1 MGDRMPEAG
10 TAAAERHKRRVALSS
25 LVAALVLTALKLVVG
40 LATNSLGILSEAAHS
55 GLDLLAAA
63 MTFWAVR
70 AAIQPADSEHT
81 YGHGKIENVSAL
93 FETLLLLLTCGWIV
107 FEALRRIAFSGG
119 HDVDA
124 NAAAFAVVFLSIA
137 VDVSRSRALARAARR
152 YHSQALEADA
162 LHFSTDV
169 WSSAVV
175 VLGLLA
181 VRLADAT
188 GLRWLE
194 KADAVA
200 ALGVAV
206 IVVTISVRLGRRA
219 VLELLD
225 TVPHDLASR
234 IIASAARVPGVLEVR
249 QVRVRRSG
257 PEWFSDVIVAV
268 DRGAPVEDAHDIAT
282 RVEGEVR
289 DILPGADVVVHVEP
303 GEMTLPA
310 VSSGRTPA
318 PRTVR
323 RR

>member
-1 MGDRMPEAG
+1 MVGLTGDRMPEAG
-10 TAAAERHKRRVALSS
+10 TAAAERHKRRVALTS
-25 LVAALVLTALKLVVG
+25 LIAALVLTALKLAVG

-137 VDVSRSRALARAARR
+137 VDVSRSRALARAARA

-169 WSSAVV
+169 WSSSVV
-175 VLGLLA
+175 VVGLLA

-225 TVPHDLASR
+225 TVPHDLAGR
-234 IIASAARVPGVLEVR
+234 IASAALVPGVLEVR

-257 PEWFSDVIVAV
+257 PEWCGDVTVAV
-268 DRGAPVEDAHDIAT
+268 DRGAPVEHAHDIAT
-282 RVEGEVR
+282 RVEAQVR
-289 DILPGADVVVHVEP
+289 GILPGADVVVHVEP
-303 GEMTLPA
+303 GDLSTRA
-310 VSSGRTPA
+310 VG
-318 PRTVR
+318 
-323 RR
+323 